1 MDVGGHMPIQL
12 SVSSFLMVPNFV
24 DIWTAEWLSYEEK
37 QKMHTKIRVTYHIN
51 ILFETLFNIMNI

>member
-1 MDVGGHMPIQL
+1 MPIQL